1 MNSLAA
7 NSPSRARRCLLFV
20 PGNRPERFDKARA
33 SGADMICIDLEDAVG
48 PADKASARSHAL
60 RYAAEFISSQQELA
74 IRINSLHTAD
84 GLSDLL
90 ACAAAEKPP
99 ALLMLAKVASAAEV
113 EIAASVASKPT
124 RLIALIET
132 ALGLER
138 AFEIAR
144 APRLDM
150 LMLGGADYC
159 AELGALMHAGS
170 LHYARSRLAAA
181 AASAGLA
188 CIDVPFLDT
197 ADDAALRAETEAVAM
212 LGISCKSA
220 IHPNQVA
227 SIQACLAPSDA
238 AIAQAQRIVQ
248 AFKASPFAAV
258 LVDNKL
264 VDRPVLLSAERVL
277 ARAVFKAPQP

>member
-1 MNSLAA
+1 
-7 NSPSRARRCLLFV
+7 
-20 PGNRPERFDKARA
+20 
-33 SGADMICIDLEDAVG
+33 
-48 PADKASARSHAL
+48 
-60 RYAAEFISSQQELA
+60 
-74 IRINSLHTAD
+74 
-84 GLSDLL
+84 
-90 ACAAAEKPP
+90 
-99 ALLMLAKVASAAEV
+99 
-113 EIAASVASKPT
+113 
-124 RLIALIET
+124 LIALIET